1 MENTKLYSEILKAI
15 TEEGMDVVP
24 QVMTHLFNAA
34 MLAERTSTIGAEHYE
49 RSENRKG
56 YANGFKPKSMNTR
69 FGKIKLS
76 IPQTRNLEFYPQC
89 LEKGE
94 RSEKALKVA
103 IAEMYLNGVS
113 TRRVTEITEALC
125 GVEISSTQVSNITKA
140 LDEEFIKFRQR
151 RLPLFVYVTVDA
163 KYEKVRV
170 DKQVV
175 SQCLLVAVGV
185 REDGYREVLA
195 VAVKNSEARVN
206 WKEFLEDIKQRGVT
220 TARMFTSDDHSG
232 LREALKDVYPDV
244 PWQRCQFHFSQN
256 AQHKAKTAAQKTE
269 IAEAVRAIFN
279 QTTIENA
286 QTTADSIVE
295 QFRKRNPDFAVWL
308 ESNIHECLAIYSQPE
323 KLRRQL
329 RTSNGLERVN
339 REINRRTS
347 IVGIFPNSDALLRL
361 ASGILIEIHENWI
374 TAPQPYMKLINHEQ
388 TTQV

>member
-1 MENTKLYSEILKAI
+1 MENNNLYSEILEAI
-15 TEEGMDVVP
+15 TKEGMSVVP
-24 QVMTHLFNAA
+24 KVMTHLFNAA
-34 MLAERTSTIGAEHYE
+34 MLAERASTLGAEHYE

-56 YANGFKPKSMNTR
+56 YANGFKPKSVNTR
-69 FGKIKLS
+69 FGKIKVS
-76 IPQTRNLEFYPQC
+76 IPQVRNLEFYPQC

-94 RSEKALKVA
+94 RSERALKVA

-151 RLPLFVYVTVDA
+151 RLPRFVYVTFDA
-163 KYEKVRV
+163 KYENVRG
-170 DKQVV
+170 DNQVGSECV
-175 SQCLLVAVGV
+175 LVAVGV
-185 REDGYREVLA
+185 REDGYREILA
-195 VAVKNSEARVN
+195 VAVKNSEARIN

-220 TARMFTSDDHSG
+220 TAKMFTSDDHSG

-256 AQHKAKTAAQKTE
+256 AQSKAKSAAQKTE
-269 IAEAVRAIFN
+269 IGEAVRKIFN
-279 QTTIENA
+279 QTTIEDA
-286 QTTADSIVE
+286 QNTANKIVE
-295 QFRKRNPDFAVWL
+295 RFQKRNPEFAVWL
-308 ESNIHECLAIYSQPE
+308 ESNIHECLTVYSQPE

-329 RTSNGLERVN
+329 RTSNGIERVN

-347 IVGIFPNSDALLRL
+347 IIGIFPNSDSLLRL
-361 ASGILIEIHENWI
+361 ATGILIEMHENWI
-374 TAPQPYMKLINHEQ
+374 TAPQPYMKLNNHEQ